1 MKEKK
6 IIILS
11 VNSEIGSSVALDFI
25 KKKNSVIGTYNNK
38 TKIINELKKKGVVLY
53 KLDLKNKK
61 KVDMVAKKILSK
73 SKNWDY
79 LVSATGSLEPISS
92 ILKSNIDKWESS
104 IYINCLGQIRFLKN
118 LLIKNKKKRKI
129 LFFAGGGTNNA
140 IKNYSA
146 YTLSKILLIKFV
158 ELLDFEEKLI
168 NVGILGPGYIETK
181 LHKKK
186 INNKENQKKKLNK
199 VIKFVNWFFL
209 KSKKIVSGRN
219 FSLINDEWGSK
230 KLDNL
235 LKKNQDL
242 YKLRRFGN

>member
-25 KKKNSVIGTYNNK
+25 KKKNSVIGKYNNK

>member
-1 MKEKK
+1 
-6 IIILS
+6 
-11 VNSEIGSSVALDFI
+11 
-25 KKKNSVIGTYNNK
+25 VIGTYNNK

>member
-25 KKKNSVIGTYNNK
+25 KKKNIEIGTYNNK

>member
-1 MKEKK
+1 MEEKK

-11 VNSEIGSSVALDFI
+11 INSEIGSSIALNFI
-25 KKKNSVIGTYNNK
+25 NKKNIVIGTYNNK
-38 TKIINELKKKGVVLY
+38 TKIVIELKKKGAILY

-61 KVDMVAKKILSK
+61 KVDVVAKKILLK

-92 ILKSNIDKWESS
+92 ILKSNIDKWENS

-118 LLIKNKKKRKI
+118 LLIRNKKKRKI

-140 IKNYSA
+140 VKNYSA

-168 NVGILGPGYIETK
+168 SIGILGPGYIETK

-186 INNKENQKKKLNK
+186 IINKETQRKQINK

-209 KSKKIVSGRN
+209 NAKKIVSGRN
-219 FSLINDEWGSK
+219 FSLVNDKWGSK
-230 KLDNL
+230 KLDIL
-235 LKKNQDL
+235 LKKNQDI
-242 YKLRRFGN
+242 YKLRRLGN